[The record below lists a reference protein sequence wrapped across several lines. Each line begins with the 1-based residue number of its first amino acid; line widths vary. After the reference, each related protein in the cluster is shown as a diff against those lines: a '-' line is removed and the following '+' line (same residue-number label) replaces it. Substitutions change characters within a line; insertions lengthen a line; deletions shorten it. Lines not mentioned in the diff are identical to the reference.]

1 MTGNVDSTK
10 RVCIDPDLPCEEV
23 REPFRT
29 LPIKFLNIPMDFRM
43 DFSTLAKML
52 ADVKPKYVMCSSFY
66 TKPLIRRPDL
76 QISYEKVWPI
86 EYDECVQLSKLSRN
100 KQKLVTVSVH
110 PDVVANLKFK
120 QHPTRK
126 VAIASVECN
135 LSAYNDDF
143 KLIPTNSRIVKRK
156 YGRMTLAKVL
166 KEMKNRNLDVVEVK
180 GKGETVLEIQEM
192 DAKITVKNDGTRTK
206 ITANDSETRQKLLEI
221 LRSLLVD
228 DDGIVG
234 RRLEGTPSPFSKPSV
249 HK

>member
-1 MTGNVDSTK
+1 MKNSK
-10 RVCIDPDLPCEEV
+10 
-23 REPFRT
+23 
-29 LPIKFLNIPMDFRM
+29 KF
-43 DFSTLAKML
+43 
-52 ADVKPKYVMCSSFY
+52 
-66 TKPLIRRPDL
+66 
-76 QISYEKVWPI
+76 QEKVWPI

-206 ITANDSETRQKLLEI
+206 ITVISRNFHFNEFIKPYFFRPTIAKPAKNCSKFCAHCWSMTME
-221 LRSLLVD
+221 SLD
-228 DDGIVG
+228 DDS
-234 RRLEGTPSPFSKPSV
+234 RERLLRFLNPLFINNFFIIYLIF
-249 HK
+249 